1 MKLFRVAVL
10 FLTVLFILGTGATAL
25 AVTENWTTDPANGSK
40 ICILL
45 KDDSYKLVSANW
57 SGPTMD
63 GKADGQGMLSYIW
76 TEKDGKAIKAQG
88 NVEMKAGKLDGRV
101 SIKWAEGD
109 SYDGLYKE
117 GVRDGRGVFRFA
129 DGRSYDGDWKAGN
142 QCGKGVFRWPNGNI
156 YEGDWKDGK
165 MEGKGVYKWPD
176 GQVYSGDWKNG
187 GQEGKGV
194 IKWPN
199 GQSYD
204 GDFLNGKMEGVGL
217 FKFPDGTTYEGEVKN
232 DRWEGKGVYRFPD
245 GRTHEGEFK
254 NNLPNGQGVIKDA
267 TGKVLSQGEFREG
280 KLVNQVGEGARGKL
294 TGFLGIAWGTAKE
307 EAEKIIL
314 ARPDSKWF
322 GDKKFNKFIG
332 SFADQASLLALD
344 YKDGKF
350 AGGTVW
356 LPASEDNILPLFEKM
371 KAQLTEKYGKADQ
384 ETGKYL
390 DSQAQWDFP
399 VDGPGDCIA
408 IKIAKTDF
416 FVKEATLPAALRKP
430 FAITVY
436 YLKGEILIQWQQ
448 QKKQGSGSKDL

>member
-10 FLTVLFILGTGATAL
+10 FLTVLFILGAGATAL

-57 SGPTMD
+57 SGPTVD
-63 GKADGQGMLSYIW
+63 GKADGQGMLSYVC
-76 TEKDGKAIKAQG
+76 TGKEGKAIKAQG
-88 NVEMKAGKLDGRV
+88 NAEMKAGKLDGRV

-117 GVRDGRGVFRFA
+117 GLRDGKGIFRSA

-142 QCGKGVFRWPNGNI
+142 QYGKGVFRWPNGNI

-165 MEGKGVYKWPD
+165 MEGKGVY
-176 GQVYSGDWKNG
+176 
-187 GQEGKGV
+187 
-194 IKWPN
+194 
-199 GQSYD
+199 
-204 GDFLNGKMEGVGL
+204 
-217 FKFPDGTTYEGEVKN
+217 KFPDGTTYEGEVKN

-280 KLVNQVGEGARGKL
+280 KPVNQAAGEGARGKL

-350 AGGTVW
+350 AGGTVF
-356 LPASEDNILPLFEKM
+356 LPASEDDILPLFEKL
-371 KAQLTEKYGKADQ
+371 KAQLIDKYGKADQ

-390 DSQAQWDFP
+390 DSQAQWNFP
-399 VDGPGDCIA
+399 ADGPGDCIA

-416 FVKEATLPAALRKP
+416 FVTEATLPAALRKP
-430 FAITVY
+430 FSITVY